1 MRELIEELK
10 QANQLYLSER
20 DLFEEKLKTKIGQ
33 VHKFASQCQ
42 LNSQK
47 AFMLE
52 QLLADYK
59 NNLLELDSNAQVKQ
73 ALANTDS
80 DSIQQQKTR
89 L

>member
-1 MRELIEELK
+1 MKELIEELK

-42 LNSQK
+42 ISSQK
-47 AFMLE
+47 ALMLE

-59 NNLLELDSNAQVKQ
+59 SNLVELE
-73 ALANTDS
+73 
-80 DSIQQQKTR
+80 
-89 L
+89 